1 MRTARA
7 FYFLAALFLAAFAFS
22 AEAAQLVVVAG
33 GAPGLKLGQ
42 VVGSDASLDIPAGAS
57 VTLVSESG
65 ETVTLKGPHSGP
77 PGLVGGHGGDKGLV
91 SSLSSLLA
99 GSIRETGSLGAMRA
113 INPKPPPDDPW
124 VIDIGRSG
132 HHCVAAKGGVMLWR
146 AKPKKARIISVKNL
160 VDKSRSITDWP
171 AGLNTLNWPAEV
183 SLQDGARYLVGM
195 KGARAKKKL
204 TLHLVP
210 AALPT
215 DPHRAQWMA
224 EKGCT
229 VQAKRL
235 LQHLR

>member
-1 MRTARA
+1 MRIARA
-7 FYFLAALFLAAFAFS
+7 FYFLAAWFLAAFAFS

-42 VVGSDASLDIPAGAS
+42 VVESDASLDIPAGAS

-77 PGLVGGHGGDKGLV
+77 PGLGGYGGDKGLV

-99 GSIRETGSLGAMRA
+99 GSNRETGSLGVMRA
-113 INPKPPPDDPW
+113 ISPKTPPDDPW

-132 HHCVAAKGGVMLWR
+132 PHCVAATGGVVLWR
-146 AKPKKARIISVKNL
+146 AEHKKARIISLKNL
-160 VDKSRSITDWP
+160 ADKSRSITNWP
-171 AGLNTLNWPAEV
+171 AGRNTLNWPAEV

-195 KGARAKKKL
+195 KGSRAKKKL

-210 AALPT
+210 ATLPT
-215 DPHRAQWMA
+215 DPHRAAWMA
-224 EKGCT
+224 QKGCT

-235 LQHLR
+235 LRHLR